1 VLTPYS
7 PQFRPLTWRVAHPYM
22 LTDRFEEITSAEAV
36 RQDPLCDRRIA
47 LFGYLRGCNLK
58 PGMRVHLA
66 GVGDFDMAEVSAL
79 PDPCPLPDTVKRRS
93 LDDRD
98 RLIYAPMSDVG
109 RLLYD
114 KDAMYVNIPDHVV
127 NFTRPEAV
135 DGDDAGPAYAPKET
149 LGVHMVRGLQD
160 TQATLNEKL
169 SRARIRVFGGSTG
182 ADDGHDDEAAS
193 DDDDDSADSDDE
205 QWSDEDEE
213 APDHAQGAG
222 HEQRAAR
229 QRRPASALVGEAEEG
244 GDAPGGDASSD
255 SDDDGYEELDAEEG
269 LGGAARWKRSLGTTF
284 GGRQRG
290 AVVDLM
296 VRLH

>member
-1 VLTPYS
+1 M
-7 PQFRPLTWRVAHPYM
+7 AHPYL

-58 PGMRVHLA
+58 PGTRVHLA
-66 GVGDFDMAEVSAL
+66 GVGDFDMAEASAL

-93 LDDRD
+93 LDDRE

-135 DGDDAGPAYAPKET
+135 DGDDAGPENAPKET

-160 TQATLNEKL
+160 TQATVNEKL

-182 ADDGHDDEAAS
+182 AGDDRDDE
-193 DDDDDSADSDDE
+193 DGDGDGGDDSADSDDE
-205 QWSDEDEE
+205 QWSDEDE
-213 APDHAQGAG
+213 ATDHAQDAG

-229 QRRPASALVGEAEEG
+229 QRRPAAALAGEAEEDADVLG
-244 GDAPGGDASSD
+244 GSDASSD

-269 LGGAARWKRSLGTTF
+269 LGGAARWKRSLGTPA
-284 GGRQRG
+284 GSGQRG
-290 AVVDLM
+290 VVDLM
-296 VRLH
+296 VCGH